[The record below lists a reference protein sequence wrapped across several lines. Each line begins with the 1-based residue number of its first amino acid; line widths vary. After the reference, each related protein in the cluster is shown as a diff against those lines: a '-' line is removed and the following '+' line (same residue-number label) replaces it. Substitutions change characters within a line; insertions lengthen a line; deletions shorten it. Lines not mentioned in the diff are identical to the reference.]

1 MSHSAK
7 CLVLQRA
14 FIWLRFVHSPQRV
27 TGGFFSWTSG
37 FVGAGILF
45 RLPPR
50 HMSFSP
56 PGQISMSQKGFTLIE
71 LMVTLAVM
79 AILLGIAAPS
89 FSQMLRD
96 NRAASELNVF
106 VSMFNFARSE
116 AASRGLRVRVQG
128 PLAADDSWQVVRV
141 TTGEVM
147 RVFPALST
155 FAVAPDGEKNMV
167 FDAQGRLEG
176 NAAVVFSVQA
186 KSDEVSCEKYN
197 REVTVNLAGTVTL
210 RQEDC

>member
-1 MSHSAK
+1 
-7 CLVLQRA
+7 
-14 FIWLRFVHSPQRV
+14 
-27 TGGFFSWTSG
+27 
-37 FVGAGILF
+37 
-45 RLPPR
+45 
-50 HMSFSP
+50 
-56 PGQISMSQKGFTLIE
+56 MSQKGFTLIE

-128 PLAADDSWQVVRV
+128 PLAVDDSWQVVRV
-141 TTGEVM
+141 TSGEVL
-147 RVFPALST
+147 RVFPALSAFT
-155 FAVAPDGEKNMV
+155 VAPDGEKNMV
-167 FDAQGRLEG
+167 FDAQGRLEA

-186 KSDEVSCEKYN
+186 KTDYASCEKYN